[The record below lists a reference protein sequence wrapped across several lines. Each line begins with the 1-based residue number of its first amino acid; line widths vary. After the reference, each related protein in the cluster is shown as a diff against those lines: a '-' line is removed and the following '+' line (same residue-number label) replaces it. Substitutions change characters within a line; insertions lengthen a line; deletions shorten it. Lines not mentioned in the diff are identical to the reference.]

1 MLPGSKAFR
10 SAIISALFCFGGII
24 HVVPAAAETEIRV
37 GGSGAPLAA
46 IARLGER
53 FSADNPDVTV
63 TILPSLGSGGGI
75 RAVRDHVI
83 DIAVSAR
90 PVREDE
96 GAGSTLLQFPF
107 ARTAVAL
114 VTSRPNGAAVT
125 SPVLETL
132 IADPSPVWPDGSAMH
147 VILRPPTETDYH
159 VLETKLPAVWQ
170 ALVQARQRP
179 EVPVAATDQEN
190 MKLAASLPG
199 SLTTGTLLQLR
210 AEDQPLYPVII
221 DGLVPSAETL
231 AGGDYPAIKDFVL
244 VVRPD
249 ASEAAKAFV
258 SFLQGEDAAAHLRA
272 LDAIPIR

>member
-1 MLPGSKAFR
+1 
-10 SAIISALFCFGGII
+10 
-24 HVVPAAAETEIRV
+24 
-37 GGSGAPLAA
+37 
-46 IARLGER
+46 
-53 FSADNPDVTV
+53 
-63 TILPSLGSGGGI
+63 
-75 RAVRDHVI
+75 
-83 DIAVSAR
+83 
-90 PVREDE
+90 
-96 GAGSTLLQFPF
+96 
-107 ARTAVAL
+107 
-114 VTSRPNGAAVT
+114 
-125 SPVLETL
+125 
-132 IADPSPVWPDGSAMH
+132 
-147 VILRPPTETDYH
+147 
-159 VLETKLPAVWQ
+159 
-170 ALVQARQRP
+170 
-179 EVPVAATDQEN
+179 